1 VSWSHPLDWTT
12 SDVPGGKPWI
22 PLISTGVFLQVL
34 GGFMV
39 GFSLH
44 GATTEN
50 AEGATSHGS
59 VATLVIG
66 SILGWIGI
74 VLLLVGLIAVGVY
87 LGTRHLSDRLPDAAS
102 ASATLPGPDAS
113 MVSVHQGDSAI
124 VAQVREMF
132 RHGAPFALKATTAS
146 VRRIA
151 DRAERRGQLS
161 PEDRDTID
169 ALIAQAQRP
178 N

>member
-1 VSWSHPLDWTT
+1 VSGSRPLDWTS

-22 PLISTGVFLQVL
+22 PLIPTGVFLQVIA
-34 GGFMV
+34 GFMI

-44 GATTEN
+44 DATTKN
-50 AEGATSHGS
+50 AEGATSHAS

-66 SILGWIGI
+66 SILGWVGV
-74 VLLLVGLIAVGVY
+74 VLLLVGLMAVGVH
-87 LGTRHLSDRLPDAAS
+87 LGTRHLSDRLPDPAS
-102 ASATLPGPDAS
+102 AATAIPGPDPT
-113 MVSVHQGDSAI
+113 MVSAHEGDSAI

-151 DRAERRGQLS
+151 DRADRKGQLS
-161 PEDRDTID
+161 PDDRATIE
-169 ALIAQAQRP
+169 ALIAQAQP
-178 N
+178 TG